1 MDIGVI
7 LRRFGREAG
16 CFVYGMF
23 KGRSQ
28 RYPQVYALIPAN
40 PQDGGGRRKS
50 PQTVWTTNVER
61 DRSVRVPRPI
71 TRTLLSRCEFYSES
85 DNVHPLVRFGLR
97 SRETW

>member
-40 PQDGGGRRKS
+40 LQGGGGPRKS
-50 PQTVWTTNVER
+50 PQTLRTTNIER
-61 DRSVRVPRPI
+61 DKSVRVMGQG
-71 TRTLLSRCEFYSES
+71 TRTLLSRCFFYGEC
-85 DNVHPLVRFGLR
+85 DGVHPLVHIGLR
-97 SRETW
+97 IRET